1 MKEPIRKAAA
11 EDASRL
17 AEILIFTKRATYRPI
32 FQEDQVSFGE
42 MQVLPLALA
51 YQTDA
56 RKRENIWVYDDEFVK
71 AMIHIEGRQI
81 CELYVDVF
89 FQKEGIGAR
98 LMEFAVNV
106 HDADYL
112 WVLEKNERAIRF
124 YQCYGFIMTNERKPE
139 EGTKEFVRKMIRCES

>member
-1 MKEPIRKAAA
+1 MKDPIRKARA

-42 MQVLPLALA
+42 MQVLPLALE
-51 YQTDA
+51 YRENA
-56 RKRENIWVYDDEFVK
+56 RKRENIWVYDDAFVK
-71 AMIHIEGRQI
+71 AMIHIEERQI

-89 FQKEGIGAR
+89 FQREGIGAR
-98 LMEFAVNV
+98 LMDFAVKE
-106 HDADYL
+106 HHADHL

-124 YQCYGFIMTNERKPE
+124 YQRYGFGITKERIPQ
-139 EGTKEFVRKMIRCES
+139 EGTKEFVIKMVRI